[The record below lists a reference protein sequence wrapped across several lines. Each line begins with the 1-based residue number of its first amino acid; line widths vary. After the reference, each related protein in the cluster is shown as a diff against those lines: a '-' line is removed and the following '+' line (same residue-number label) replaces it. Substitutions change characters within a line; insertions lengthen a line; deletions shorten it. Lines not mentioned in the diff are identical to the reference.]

1 MLGKV
6 GKDFRNIEIIGH
18 GHLTRSNLQQLFGLL
33 QVCPP
38 VMRGPAMVERGV
50 ELPLLLLRPM
60 TTSLPPQSLGQAPV
74 KPVEGEFYT
83 SPHRALFLEEPFQ
96 PSKPLA

>member
-6 GKDFRNIEIIGH
+6 GKDLRDIEIIDH
-18 GHLTRSNLQQLFGLL
+18 GHLRRSNLQQLFGLL

-38 VMRGPAMVERGV
+38 VMRGPATVERGV

-60 TTSLPPQSLGQAPV
+60 TTS
-74 KPVEGEFYT
+74 
-83 SPHRALFLEEPFQ
+83 
-96 PSKPLA
+96 